1 MMTTARTIT
10 NAWINR
16 TLPEIFYEEPE
27 GREEGMLQERPID
40 IIKSS
45 LWERYQDR
53 DDVFISNG
61 VFVSYDITNGN
72 ARVLPDLF
80 IAFDVDA
87 AAIRERLP
95 NFWIWETGKVPDF
108 VMEVASPSTAAND
121 LGRKRDLYARLG
133 VSEYWRFDHTGGD
146 LYGQPLQG
154 DRLEAGQYVSYD
166 LHEGPG
172 GWVRAYSELLDV
184 DFYWDGE
191 NFDVLDPATGKT
203 IQPLSTEREARRNAE
218 AERDAASARAEQAL
232 SRADQA
238 VARAEQAEAEV
249 DRLREE
255 LRRMG
260 SG

>member
-1 MMTTARTIT
+1 MMTAARTIT

-27 GREEGMLQERPID
+27 GREEGILQERPID

-95 NFWIWETGKVPDF
+95 NFWIRETGRVPDF

-133 VSEYWRFDHTGGD
+133 VSEYWRFDHTGGTSTPSPCRATGWRRVSTFPTTSTRALED
-146 LYGQPLQG
+146 RREPTANSWMLTSIGTAKTLTCWTQPPERRFNRSPQRG
-154 DRLEAGQYVSYD
+154 RPAGMRRPSGMQPQP
-166 LHEGPG
+166 GPG
-172 GWVRAYSELLDV
+172 RQRLKLTAYER
-184 DFYWDGE
+184 
-191 NFDVLDPATGKT
+191 NF
-203 IQPLSTEREARRNAE
+203 
-218 AERDAASARAEQAL
+218 
-232 SRADQA
+232 
-238 VARAEQAEAEV
+238 VA
-249 DRLREE
+249 
-255 LRRMG
+255 
-260 SG
+260 